1 MDQATL
7 TAELRTV
14 VGKHV
19 KRLRR
24 QGWVPGTVYGHG
36 FGPLTVQFEERPLSR
51 LLSKVGG
58 SQLVQVSIK
67 DQDGSKTVL
76 VRDVQR
82 DVITRELL
90 HVDLYR
96 VMMTERLRAEVPLVL
111 VGESPIAA
119 SGEGILLQG
128 ISSVEVECLPGDLVD
143 AIEVDLSVMDQ
154 LDEALH
160 VSDLPVPSGIEILSD
175 PDEMVVRIVPLAEEE
190 EEEIEEVEELL
201 VSAEVDVITEARE
214 EDAEAEA

>member
-14 VGKHV
+14 VGKQV
-19 KRLRR
+19 KRLRK

-36 FGPLTVQFEERPLSR
+36 FDPLTVQFEERPLSR
-51 LLSKVGG
+51 LLSEVGG
-58 SQLVQVSIK
+58 SQLVRVSIK
-67 DQDGSKTVL
+67 DRDGSETVL

-90 HVDLYR
+90 HIDLYR
-96 VMMTERLRAEVPLVL
+96 VMMTERLQARVPLVL

-119 SGEGILLQG
+119 SREGILLQG
-128 ISSVEVECLPGDLVD
+128 ISSIDVECLPGDLVD
-143 AIEVDLSVMDQ
+143 AIEVDLSV
-154 LDEALH
+154 LDELDVALL
-160 VSDLPVPSGIEILSD
+160 VSDLPVPSGIDILSD
-175 PDEMVVRIVPLAEEE
+175 PHEMVVRIVPLAAE
-190 EEEIEEVEELL
+190 EEEIEEVEELI
-201 VSAEVDVITEARE
+201 VSAEVDVITEAEE